1 MAKAMQLNICSHIL
15 IVIIT
20 GVMYPFGKRVNSYRY
35 CENISYCSNRFICVG
50 AYKSSALY
58 LFKD

>member
-1 MAKAMQLNICSHIL
+1 MQLNICSHIL

-20 GVMYPFGKRVNSYRY
+20 GVMYPFGKRVNNYIYYETYVIIQIIIFVAS
-35 CENISYCSNRFICVG
+35 
-50 AYKSSALY
+50 AYKSLVLY